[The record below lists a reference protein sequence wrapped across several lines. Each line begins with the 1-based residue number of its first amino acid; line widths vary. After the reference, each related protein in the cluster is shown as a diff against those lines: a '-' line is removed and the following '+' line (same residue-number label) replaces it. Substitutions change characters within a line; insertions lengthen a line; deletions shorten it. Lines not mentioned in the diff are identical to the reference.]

1 MDGIVVA
8 YFVPAVVFL
17 AVVAPIW
24 IFMHYRSKQQ
34 AQGALS
40 EDERLELEALA
51 AQAGSMSERI
61 ETLEAILD
69 TETPEWRDRMGEGQA
84 MSRTGARNS
93 DGEVPRRMTCRRR
106 WNTVGEGGAP
116 TSPTRPPGEFVG
128 RAASFIEETT
138 TLA

>member
-1 MDGIVVA
+1 MDGYAVA

-40 EDERLELEALA
+40 EDERMELEALA
-51 AQAGSMSERI
+51 AQAGRMTERI

-69 TETPEWRDRMGEGQA
+69 AETPDWRDRMREGQ
-84 MSRTGARNS
+84 G
-93 DGEVPRRMTCRRR
+93 
-106 WNTVGEGGAP
+106 
-116 TSPTRPPGEFVG
+116 
-128 RAASFIEETT
+128 
-138 TLA
+138 